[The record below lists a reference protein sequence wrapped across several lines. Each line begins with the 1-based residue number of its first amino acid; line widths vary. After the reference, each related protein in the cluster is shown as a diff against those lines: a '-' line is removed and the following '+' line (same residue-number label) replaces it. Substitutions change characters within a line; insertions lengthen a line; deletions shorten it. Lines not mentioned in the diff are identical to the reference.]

1 MLCLRNETCHK
12 DKLFCCYSCEVV
24 CSTKNDCN
32 DEECINNPNNVLNKK
47 EQDIKQKDDIKW
59 LLKELLE
66 AGKYAEVDFDKI
78 SEIAKRNGYEVDED
92 LDLVEINEE

>member
-12 DKLFCCYSCEVV
+12 DTLFCCYSCEVV

-32 DEECINNPNNVLNKK
+32 DEECINNPNSIINKK
-47 EQDIKQKDDIKW
+47 EQDIKQKDDIEW

-66 AGKYAEVDFDKI
+66 AGKYAEVDFEKI
-78 SEIAKRNGYEVDED
+78 TEVARRNGYEIDEE
-92 LDLVEINEE
+92 LDLVEIDTE